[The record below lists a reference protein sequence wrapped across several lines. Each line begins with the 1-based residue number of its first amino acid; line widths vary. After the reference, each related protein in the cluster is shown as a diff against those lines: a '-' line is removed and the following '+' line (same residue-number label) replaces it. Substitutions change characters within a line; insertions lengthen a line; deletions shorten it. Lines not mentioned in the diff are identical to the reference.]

1 MIIILFFLFRFLV
14 PRNDFAIDSL
24 HTFLTT
30 VSQEVTLSSWRRLT
44 EKLDK
49 SSNNLP
55 PTAGPDKNRAT
66 RLTSVSREERGRR
79 RKECLPREEERG
91 GKRER
96 ERGRKEMRGKTEK
109 THNMYVHSH
118 SIPNVL
124 HRVILH

>member
-55 PTAGPDKNRAT
+55 PTPGPDKNRAT

-79 RKECLPREEERG
+79 KECLPREEERG

-96 ERGRKEMRGKTEK
+96 EREREK
-109 THNMYVHSH
+109 GNEVKDREGTQYVCTFTFNS
-118 SIPNVL
+118 
-124 HRVILH
+124 

>member
-44 EKLDK
+44 EKLDN
-49 SSNNLP
+49 SSNNDLP
-55 PTAGPDKNRAT
+55 PTSGPDKNRAT

-79 RKECLPREEERG
+79 RKECLLKEEERG

-96 ERGRKEMRGKTEK
+96 EREREGERK
-109 THNMYVHSH
+109 
-118 SIPNVL
+118 
-124 HRVILH
+124 

>member
-1 MIIILFFLFRFLV
+1 MIIILFFFFRFLV

-55 PTAGPDKNRAT
+55 PTAGPDNNRAT

-79 RKECLPREEERG
+79 RRECCRGKRREGE
-91 GKRER
+91 RER

-109 THNMYVHSH
+109 AHNMYVHSH